1 MFLIFGRPQFVKI
14 VAIAFSESID
24 SYGMSLLSPHMRV
37 GPNIGPTR
45 GFTLIVRR
53 WRTLSVKMNNF
64 S

>member
-37 GPNIGPTR
+37 GPNIGPT
-45 GFTLIVRR
+45 
-53 WRTLSVKMNNF
+53 
-64 S
+64 